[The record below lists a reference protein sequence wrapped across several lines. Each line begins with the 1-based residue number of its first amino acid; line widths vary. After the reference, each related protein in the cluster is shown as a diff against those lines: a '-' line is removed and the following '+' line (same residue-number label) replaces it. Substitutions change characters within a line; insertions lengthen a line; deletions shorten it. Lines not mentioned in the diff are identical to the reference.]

1 MRALVKTANK
11 PNCMEIR
18 EIEKPVPRDHE
29 LLIRVLGVGV
39 CGTDLHIRKGEWICN
54 KLPVVMGHE
63 FCGQIEEVGKMAK
76 GFKRGERVV
85 VEPHDSAC
93 GICEYCLTGRRHL
106 CLDKKAYGID
116 INGGYA
122 EYVAVDANLAHKLR
136 EGISPEEGALIEPTA
151 VVCHGVLVKGTIKCT
166 DRVAVVG
173 PGPIGILSA
182 QVARAVGAQ
191 EVIVAGVRKDREIR
205 LKLCEELGF
214 PVYEAEN
221 TGAIDKL
228 KNRFDVA
235 IEASG
240 FSKGIGLAIDLLKKD
255 KQLIVIGI
263 PMEELSSI
271 PWEQAVKKS
280 ETIIC
285 SYSSSYMAWE
295 MALTLV
301 SSGKIK
307 LKPLI
312 SHNVPLEDWEK
323 AFDALEIGKGVKAV
337 LRP

>member
-29 LLIRVLGVGV
+29 LLIRVLGAGV
-39 CGTDLHIRKGEWICN
+39 CGTDLHIRKGEWICE

-63 FCGQIEEVGKMAK
+63 FCGEIAEVGRTVK

-85 VEPHDSAC
+85 VEPHHSTC

-106 CLDKKAYGID
+106 CPDKKAYGVD
-116 INGGYA
+116 RNGGFA
-122 EYVAVDANLAHKLR
+122 EYVVVDADLTHKLR

-151 VVCHGVLVKGTIKCT
+151 IVCHGVLVKGTIKCT

-182 QVARAVGAQ
+182 QVARAVGAA
-191 EVIVAGVRKDREIR
+191 EVIVTGIRKDREIR

-214 PVYEAEN
+214 LTYEAEN
-221 TGAIDKL
+221 AAAMEGL
-228 KNRFDVA
+228 KNKYDVA

-240 FSKGIGLAIDLLKKD
+240 FSQGIGLALDLLKKD
-255 KQLIVIGI
+255 KQLIAIGI
-263 PMEELSSI
+263 PMEERSPV
-271 PWEQAVKKS
+271 PWEQAMKKS

-285 SYSSSYMAWE
+285 CYSSSYMAWE
-295 MALTLV
+295 MALTLA

-307 LKPLI
+307 LKPIITHHL
-312 SHNVPLEDWEK
+312 PLEDWEK

>member
-1 MRALVKTANK
+1 MRALLKTANE
-11 PNCMEIR
+11 PNHMEIR
-18 EIEKPVPRDHE
+18 EIEKPVPREHE
-29 LLIRVLGVGV
+29 LLIRVLAAGV
-39 CGTDLHIRKGEWICN
+39 CGTDLHIRTGEWICN

-63 FCGQIEEVGKMAK
+63 FCGQIDEVGKMVK

-85 VEPHDSAC
+85 VEPHNSTC

-106 CLDKKAYGID
+106 CPDKKAYGID
-116 INGGYA
+116 INGGFA
-122 EYVAVDANLAHKLR
+122 EYVAVDANLVHKLR
-136 EGISPEEGALIEPTA
+136 EGISAEEAALIEPTA
-151 VVCHGVLVKGTIKCT
+151 VGCHGVLVKGTIKCT

-173 PGPIGILSA
+173 PGPIGIISA

-191 EVIVAGVRKDREIR
+191 EVIVAGIRKDRETR

-221 TGAIDKL
+221 TEAIEKL
-228 KNRFDVA
+228 KNKFDVA

-263 PMEELSSI
+263 PMEELSSV
-271 PWEQAVKKS
+271 PWELAVKKS

-301 SSGKIK
+301 GSGKIK

-312 SHNVPLEDWEK
+312 THNVPLEDWEK
-323 AFDALEIGKGVKAV
+323 AFDALQAGKGVKAV

>member
-1 MRALVKTANK
+1 MRALVKTANE

-18 EIEKPVPRDHE
+18 EIEKPVPRNQE
-29 LLIRVLGVGV
+29 LLIRVLGAGV
-39 CGTDLHIRKGEWICN
+39 CGTDLHIRKGEWICA
-54 KLPVVMGHE
+54 KLPMVMGHE
-63 FCGQIEEVGKMAK
+63 FCGEVDEVGRTVK

-85 VEPHDSAC
+85 VEPHHSTC

-106 CLDKKAYGID
+106 CPDKKAYGVD
-116 INGGYA
+116 RNGGYA

-151 VVCHGVLVKGTIKCT
+151 IVCHGVLIKGTIRCT
-166 DRVAVVG
+166 DRAAVVG

-182 QVARAVGAQ
+182 QVARAVGAA
-191 EVIVAGVRKDREIR
+191 EVIVVGIRKDRETR

-214 PVYEAEN
+214 LTYEAEN
-221 TGAIDKL
+221 TEAIEKL
-228 KNRFDVA
+228 KNMYDVV

-255 KQLIVIGI
+255 KQLIAIGI
-263 PMEELSSI
+263 PMEEHSHV

-312 SHNVPLEDWEK
+312 THVMPLEDWEK